1 MQTAPTTRRN
11 IAAICEME
19 KTALAQRSLAE
30 RIGDVIAV
38 QAGRM
43 WFIIIHIV
51 WFTLWIVLNIN
62 PHAKSAF
69 DPFPFPF
76 LTMIV
81 SLESIFFV
89 AFHPDE
95 RESEWL
101 AGGPEEITSI
111 SR

>member
-1 MQTAPTTRRN
+1 
-11 IAAICEME
+11 ME

-43 WFIIIHIV
+43 WFIIIHVV